1 MSMNVLF
8 IGDVHFQTSNIPE
21 VDLFLQK
28 ITELAIE
35 KQPDLIVIA
44 GDLLHTH
51 ERLHTTPLNKAY
63 EFVDKMRKIA
73 LTYVLVGNH
82 DLISNQEFLTSNHW
96 MCGMVEWTNTVIV
109 DTVDYLW
116 LGDYKFVFVPYVAP
130 GRFVE
135 ALDTCVDDWTTASCI
150 FAHQEFA
157 GCKMGAIVSIDGDK
171 WPLTNPPVVSGH
183 IHSRQIVQ
191 ENVYYPGAAMQ
202 HAFGESEKN
211 VIPILRFHESGY
223 DLEEINLDL
232 PRKKIVYMSVDDVD
246 TYVPPDTDDKIKV
259 TVSGEYEDFKAL
271 KKTAR
276 YKKLVEDGVK
286 VVFKTTRAEKKLKG
300 GELEA
305 QLGEHEDFQDI
316 LSELVTKKSDPFLY
330 QSYQLVVHGK
340 DVRLEDVMFL

>member
-1 MSMNVLF
+1 MSANVLF
-8 IGDVHFQTSNIPE
+8 IGDVHFQASNIPE
-21 VDLFLQK
+21 VDLFIEK

-35 KQPDLIVIA
+35 KQPTLIIIA

-63 EFVDKMRKIA
+63 DFVDKMRKIA

-82 DLISNQEFLTSNHW
+82 DLESNQEFLTHNHW
-96 MCGMVEWTNTVIV
+96 MCGMKEWVNTVIV
-109 DTVDYLW
+109 DTVMTYRL
-116 LGDYKFVFVPYVAP
+116 LEHKFVLVPYVAP
-130 GRFVE
+130 GRFIE
-135 ALDTCVDDWTTASCI
+135 ALDTCEEDWNDASCI

-171 WPLTNPPVVSGH
+171 WPITNPHVVSGH

-211 VIPILRFHESGY
+211 VIPLLTFHEGGY
-223 DLEEINLDL
+223 EREEIELDL
-232 PRKKIVYMSVDDVD
+232 PRKKIVYMNVDDVD
-246 TYVPPDTDDKIKV
+246 TYVPPETNDKIKV

-286 VVFKTTRAEKKLKG
+286 VVFKTTRAEKKLKD

-305 QLGEHEDFQDI
+305 QLGGHEDFQDI

-330 QSYQLVVHGK
+330 QSYQIVVHGK
-340 DVRLEDVMFL
+340 NVPVEDVMFL